1 MRKRLIYRLV
11 FSFGYDECE
20 LLELSNQQ
28 LSNLLVSLMI
38 AERTATFNGHKPVK
52 LQAGKLNCN
61 N

>member
-1 MRKRLIYRLV
+1 MRKKLIYRLV

-20 LLELSNQQ
+20 LLELSNKQ

-38 AERTATFNGHKPVK
+38 AERTATFNGQKPVK
-52 LQAGKLNCN
+52 LQAGRLICN